1 MCGSRRKCNYYYENF
16 FCPGIFTI
24 TAPWHHVCA
33 IAESKYNFMKNI
45 FLILIV
51 LAFSAVQPTQ
61 AQVRV
66 NVNVNLGMQP
76 DWGPAGYDY
85 VEYYY
90 LPDPDIYYYV
100 PTRQYI
106 VLSGGRWIFVS
117 SLPARYRSY
126 NLYNSYKVVIN
137 EPRPYLHHGVYKVKY
152 AKYKGW
158 NGKQSNNQG
167 YVKYKSYKGGGK
179 IKAKGKGHGRH

>member
-1 MCGSRRKCNYYYENF
+1 MKKSLL
-16 FCPGIFTI
+16 IIALLVFTAAQR
-24 TAPWHHVCA
+24 TA
-33 IAESKYNFMKNI
+33 
-45 FLILIV
+45 
-51 LAFSAVQPTQ
+51 

-66 NVNVNLGMQP
+66 NVNLNLGSQP

-90 LPDPDIYYYV
+90 LPDLDMYYYV
-100 PTRQYI
+100 PRRQYI
-106 VLSGGRWIFVS
+106 YLSGGRWIFVN
-117 SLPARYRSY
+117 SLPPRYRSY

-137 EPRPYLHHGVYKVKY
+137 EPRPYLRHSVYKVKY

-167 YVKYKSYKGGGK
+167 NGRYKTYKGGGNGGNGGNGGRGNSGNGGGGGK
-179 IKAKGKGHGRH
+179 SKSKGKGHGHH